1 VTEGGL
7 DDEPTVA
14 RVSARSLEAAP
25 GEEPEA
31 VVAEPEPCSLPAV
44 GLDEGEEL
52 DGVALEEP
60 AAEPELR
67 SLPRTGL
74 DGEGED
80 EEGAAVDEPEEL
92 APADGADG
100 FEAPEPLG
108 WATAEVRRAGA
119 PMRRA
124 ATAAPVR
131 KRAAFKGTS

>member
-1 VTEGGL
+1 M
-7 DDEPTVA
+7 VA
-14 RVSARSLEAAP
+14 RVLARSVEAAP
-25 GEEPEA
+25 GDEPEA
-31 VVAEPEPCSLPAV
+31 VVAEPEPCSLPAA

-52 DGVALEEP
+52 DDVPIEEP

-67 SLPRTGL
+67 SLPATGL
-74 DGEGED
+74 DGEG

-108 WATAEVRRAGA
+108 CAKAEVRRAGA
-119 PMRRA
+119 PMRSA

>member
-1 VTEGGL
+1 M
-7 DDEPTVA
+7 VA
-14 RVSARSLEAAP
+14 RVSARSVEAAP
-25 GEEPEA
+25 GDEPEA
-31 VVAEPEPCSLPAV
+31 VAAEPCSLPAV

-67 SLPRTGL
+67 SLPPTGL
-74 DGEGED
+74 DGEGE
-80 EEGAAVDEPEEL
+80 EGTAVDEPEEL

-100 FEAPEPLG
+100 FDAPEPLG
-108 WATAEVRRAGA
+108 CAKAEVRRAGA
-119 PMRRA
+119 PMRSA

>member
-1 VTEGGL
+1 MEGGL
-7 DDEPTVA
+7 DDEPM
-14 RVSARSLEAAP
+14 ARSALPVEAAP

-52 DGVALEEP
+52 IGGAIEEP

-67 SLPRTGL
+67 SLTQTGL
-74 DGEGED
+74 DGEGE
-80 EEGAAVDEPEEL
+80 EGAAVEEPEEL

-100 FEAPEPLG
+100 FDAPEPLD

-119 PMRRA
+119 PMRSA

>member
-1 VTEGGL
+1 M
-7 DDEPTVA
+7 VA
-14 RVSARSLEAAP
+14 RSALPVEAAP

-31 VVAEPEPCSLPAV
+31 VVAEPKPCSLPAV
-44 GLDEGEEL
+44 DLDEGEEL
-52 DGVALEEP
+52 DGVAIEEP

-67 SLPRTGL
+67 SLTPTGL
-74 DGEGED
+74 DGEG

-131 KRAAFKGTS
+131 KRAAFKGSS